1 MEQPLGQVRVPLL
14 NCVHMLM
21 QVGLY
26 ALGTPLHLS
35 VQENVA
41 AVVGAGV
48 PEADGVPEGV

>member
-1 MEQPLGQVRVPLL
+1 
-14 NCVHMLM
+14 M
-21 QVGLY
+21 QVGRY